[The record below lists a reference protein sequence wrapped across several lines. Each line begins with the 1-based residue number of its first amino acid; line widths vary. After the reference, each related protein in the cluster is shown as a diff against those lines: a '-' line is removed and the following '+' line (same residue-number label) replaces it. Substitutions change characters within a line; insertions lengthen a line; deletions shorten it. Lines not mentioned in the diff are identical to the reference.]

1 MGILDRGNDQ
11 DQLHEHAMRFLY
23 FILACF
29 LASIASV
36 KAQLN
41 QQDPV
46 WMAQQVLPSTINN
59 GLTGYWKLNEG
70 TGTTAFDSS
79 GAGQNGT
86 LKNTATWATFGG
98 IEAASFDGNTAY
110 VNIPTASDLVGTNSV
125 SVSAW
130 LYSTSIGESGKG
142 YYFQTSSTSSAGFPL
157 FFAMTTDA
165 EGVNNTIYTE
175 SDGFAPADGM
185 QAPANSVTLNQWINV
200 VILRVSNS
208 NTSIYVN
215 GVLQIN
221 GSSGAS
227 MSSGAT
233 SVQIGNRSS
242 DLARAFAGGICGVRV
257 WNRIITTNE
266 IKAIYGNGPAN
277 P

>member
-1 MGILDRGNDQ
+1 
-11 DQLHEHAMRFLY
+11 MRFLY

-29 LASIASV
+29 LVSVASI

-46 WMAQQVLPSTINN
+46 WMAQQVPPSTINN

-86 LKNTATWATFGG
+86 LESPATWASFNGV
-98 IEAASFDGNTAY
+98 EAASFDGTSGY
-110 VNIPTASDLVGTNSV
+110 VNIPTVFDLVGTNAV

-130 LYSTSIGESGKG
+130 FYCTSLGVSGKE
-142 YYFQTSSTSSAGFPL
+142 YYFETSSNGSVL
-157 FFAMTTDA
+157 FYTMATDA
-165 EGVNNTIYTE
+165 EGLNNTIYTG
-175 SDGFAPADGM
+175 SDGAAVADGL
-185 QAPANSVTLNQWINV
+185 QAPANSITLNQWINV
-200 VILRVSNS
+200 VILRVSNT

-215 GVLQIN
+215 GVFQIK
-221 GSSGAS
+221 GASGAS
-227 MSSGAT
+227 MLAGGT
-233 SVQIGNRSS
+233 SVQIGNRA
-242 DLARAFAGGICGVRV
+242 DKTRGFIGGICGVRV

-266 IKAIYGNGPAN
+266 MATLYNNGPAN

>member
-29 LASIASV
+29 LASVASV

-46 WMAQQVLPSTINN
+46 WMAQQVPPPTINN

-86 LKNTATWATFGG
+86 LKNTTGWTNYDG
-98 IEAASFDGNTAY
+98 IETASFDGNTAY
-110 VNIPTASDLVGTNSV
+110 VNIFTSSDLIGTNAV

-130 LYSTSIGESGKG
+130 LYPISFGGNGKG
-142 YYFQTSSTSSAGFPL
+142 YYFQTTSTGVPL
-157 FFAMTTDA
+157 FFAMTTDQ
-165 EGVNNTIYTE
+165 EGLNNTIYAE
-175 SDGFAPADGM
+175 SDEAIGDGL
-185 QAPANSVTLNQWINV
+185 QTPANSVTLDQWINV

-208 NTSIYVN
+208 NTSIY
-215 GVLQIN
+215 IN
-221 GSSGAS
+221 GISQKSGFSGAS

-233 SVQIGNRSS
+233 AVQIGNRTQ
-242 DLARAFAGGICGVRV
+242 DLQRGFAGGICGVRV

-266 IKAIYGNGPAN
+266 IATIYGNGPGN